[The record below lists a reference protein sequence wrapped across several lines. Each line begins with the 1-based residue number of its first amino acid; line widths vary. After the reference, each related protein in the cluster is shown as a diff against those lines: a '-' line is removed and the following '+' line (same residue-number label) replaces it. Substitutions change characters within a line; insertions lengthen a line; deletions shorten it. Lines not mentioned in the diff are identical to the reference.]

1 MLLESEQ
8 RFGNRSAGIGR
19 DCSGFGHGV
28 DFEPSSEASNQ
39 FAANSAFFSAANTQK
54 MICTIEKMVYTID
67 STASLPR
74 NFVEQIRGRT
84 FLTRVMCGPFGQLWN
99 QFHD

>member
-1 MLLESEQ
+1 MFLESQ
-8 RFGNRSAGIGR
+8 QQFGNRNAGIGR

-39 FAANSAFFSAANTQK
+39 FAANSAFFAAANTQQ
-54 MICTIEKMVYTID
+54 MTYTIEKMVCTID

-84 FLTRVMCGPFGQLWN
+84 FLKRVMCGPFGQLWN